1 MNILLLGQNGTNVD
15 TIMFGNVSVDNRKIS
30 LISIPRDLYY
40 QDQKINGVYAKY
52 GMFEFQKELQDI
64 IGMKIQKYIMVDMYV
79 FVDII
84 DLIGGVDVTLDEDLV
99 DPTYKTCDNG
109 VCSTLYYPAG
119 KYHFNGT
126 QALRIVRSRHTTSD
140 YSRAARQQ
148 LVLEAVKSKVTS
160 LQLGDAPKVL
170 GIIKTVLASTQT
182 NITLDEALL
191 YYFRF
196 QSFDINGGNVISSGN
211 VLDAVQVPVD
221 YTTNRTQEVCSADG
235 ACEDGFVIDTLAP
248 RNGDWELIKKFVR
261 YAIGN

>member
-1 MNILLLGQNGTNVD
+1 MD
-15 TIMFGNVSVDNRKIS
+15 TIMFANVSIDNRKIS
-30 LISIPRDLYY
+30 LVSIPRDLYY

-52 GMFEFQKELQDI
+52 GMFEFQKEIEDI
-64 IGMKIQKYIMVDMYV
+64 VGMKVAKYIMVDMYV

-84 DLIGGVDVTLDEDLV
+84 DLMGGVDVTLDEDLV

-119 KYHFNGT
+119 KYHLNGT
-126 QALRIVRSRHTTSD
+126 QALRIVRSRHTSSD

-148 LVLEAVKSKVTS
+148 LVLQAVKSKVAS
-160 LQLGDAPKVL
+160 LQLGDGSKVL
-170 GIIKTVLASTQT
+170 GIIKSVLTSTQS

-196 QSFDINGGNVISSGN
+196 QNFDLNGGNVISSGN
-211 VLDAVQVPVD
+211 VLDSVQVPVD
-221 YTTNRTQEVCSADG
+221 YTTNRTQEVCV
-235 ACEDGFVIDTLAP
+235 EDVCSEGFVIDTLSP

-261 YAIGN
+261 YSIGQ